1 MELPVYYTFSD
12 FEKNYKTDL
21 EKFKETYKDASEI
34 DYYEELLSLYNMFPI
49 DIIFAELLF
58 EEYPEEIE
66 ISLNKYTDIMN
77 DKLNDYRNFLT
88 NYKNEFDNLDK
99 SFTREEIIDYWEK
112 CNFWTKNNRY
122 TIIDNRHKYLKEFY
136 IPSPFD
142 DKIILD
148 KTKIKNFNYAVTKIC
163 NFINEIV
170 AKLKPVKNKTE
181 IENNFETETF
191 STKENTETPEIDYS
205 NTPPLERMI
214 ILEKLGIIKYIQ
226 SIQKDS
232 KNEKETARILS
243 SFTGINTGTVAKNLG
258 VMLGHKKNDSDKNS
272 PYNNPK
278 NQQLADNKLINFNI
292 DLTKII
298 K

>member
-49 DIIFAELLF
+49 DIIFAELLL

-181 IENNFETETF
+181 IENNFET
-191 STKENTETPEIDYS
+191 KTPETHNKRFTTPVIIAILKEFGVFAKMQQKGFNRKSIIDTIYQITGS
-205 NTPPLERMI
+205 NYKN
-214 ILEKLGIIKYIQ
+214 LEKYY
-226 SIQKDS
+226 DS
-232 KNEKETARILS
+232 MKKE
-243 SFTGINTGTVAKNLG
+243 
-258 VMLGHKKNDSDKNS
+258 
-272 PYNNPK
+272 
-278 NQQLADNKLINFNI
+278 DNKEFNSTHTEKAKEF
-292 DLTKII
+292 LNSKGF
-298 K
+298 

>member
-1 MELPVYYTFSD
+1 MELPLYYTFSD

-21 EKFKETYKDASEI
+21 EKFKETYNDASEI

-122 TIIDNRHKYLKEFY
+122 TIIDDRHKYLKEFY

-148 KTKIKNFNYAVTKIC
+148 ETKIKNFNYAVTKIC

-181 IENNFETETF
+181 IENNSETQTTEQI
-191 STKENTETPEIDYS
+191 ETPENDFS
-205 NTPPLERMI
+205 DNDDKVKLI
-214 ILEKLGIIKYIQ
+214 ILEKLGVIDYIKTIQ
-226 SIQKDS
+226 TKP
-232 KNEKETARILS
+232 ETISHTAEILS
-243 SFTGINTGTVAKNLG
+243 SFTGITSKTLYTYLRPMISPIPDK
-258 VMLGHKKNDSDKNS
+258 SDKNS
-272 PYNNPK
+272 PYKNSENEYLANKSIQKLKIK
-278 NQQLADNKLINFNI
+278 NQNTNS
-292 DLTKII
+292 
-298 K
+298 

>member
-49 DIIFAELLF
+49 DIIFAELLL

-142 DKIILD
+142 DKIILNEE
-148 KTKIKNFNYAVTKIC
+148 KIKNFNYAVTKIC

-181 IENNFETETF
+181 IENNSET
-191 STKENTETPEIDYS
+191 KTPETHNIRFKTPVIIAILKELGVFAKMHQKGFNRKSIIDTIYQITGS
-205 NTPPLERMI
+205 NYKN
-214 ILEKLGIIKYIQ
+214 LEKYY
-226 SIQKDS
+226 DS
-232 KNEKETARILS
+232 MKKE
-243 SFTGINTGTVAKNLG
+243 
-258 VMLGHKKNDSDKNS
+258 
-272 PYNNPK
+272 
-278 NQQLADNKLINFNI
+278 DNKEFNSTHTEKAKEF
-292 DLTKII
+292 LNSKGF
-298 K
+298 

>member
-21 EKFKETYKDASEI
+21 EKFKETYNDASEI

-49 DIIFAELLF
+49 DIIFAELLL

-88 NYKNEFDNLDK
+88 NYKNEFDNLGM

-112 CNFWTKNNRY
+112 CNFRTKNNRY
-122 TIIDNRHKYLKEFY
+122 TIIDDRHKYLKEFY

-148 KTKIKNFNYAVTKIC
+148 ETKIKNFNYAVTKIC

-181 IENNFETETF
+181 IENNSETETF
-191 STKENTETPEIDYS
+191 STKEKGVNVPHKIAM
-205 NTPPLERMI
+205 LE
-214 ILEKLGIIKYIQ
+214 
-226 SIQKDS
+226 
-232 KNEKETARILS
+232 
-243 SFTGINTGTVAKNLG
+243 FLG
-258 VMLGHKKNDSDKNS
+258 VLET
-272 PYNNPK
+272 
-278 NQQLADNKLINFNI
+278 LNKRYPNETDRINIIHFLVGGNI
-292 DLTKII
+292 DNVKKYYLSIYGKYFGSLQITQKHREHA
-298 K
+298 KKLYYK